1 MVRPLLSLF
10 FVVRPERLHHL
21 RAGHLVLAADR
32 GEVGGERLGGEET
45 NALLLLR
52 RRNLLARSL
61 RRLALVNALRPLA
74 ARVLHDLL
82 LFLLLFLL
90 LLGLLLLFLLLGLLL
105 LRLLGL
111 LRLLRRL
118 LRRLLL
124 GRRLLRPRE
133 GRLGDLLLH
142 LRKAQQH
149 ARGEKHRHHPSSGLR
164 QIQTDISHLRL
175 ALGIHML
182 PTASRPD
189 SKDPSYANCG
199 LQLWRW
205 VPCRSPQRRSQAQAP
220 CSTAESQALSLR
232 TEPKQ
237 HMSNR
242 KKRKDRSAQWLPLR
256 AQACWSSRM
265 QLTRVLS
272 TTEWSA
278 FASKS
283 AVPCGRQRAQ
293 SCPRRILL
301 RARPPC

>member
-1 MVRPLLSLF
+1 
-10 FVVRPERLHHL
+10 
-21 RAGHLVLAADR
+21 
-32 GEVGGERLGGEET
+32 
-45 NALLLLR
+45 
-52 RRNLLARSL
+52 
-61 RRLALVNALRPLA
+61 
-74 ARVLHDLL
+74 
-82 LFLLLFLL
+82 
-90 LLGLLLLFLLLGLLL
+90 
-105 LRLLGL
+105 
-111 LRLLRRL
+111 
-118 LRRLLL
+118 
-124 GRRLLRPRE
+124 
-133 GRLGDLLLH
+133 
-142 LRKAQQH
+142 
-149 ARGEKHRHHPSSGLR
+149 
-164 QIQTDISHLRL
+164 
-175 ALGIHML
+175 ML

-301 RARPPC
+301 RARPCDDPGFVPGNRARPSARSAELQAIHRRPLLHPRSPLHKAPPNPTCGVCSSAANRASHNSSKAPS